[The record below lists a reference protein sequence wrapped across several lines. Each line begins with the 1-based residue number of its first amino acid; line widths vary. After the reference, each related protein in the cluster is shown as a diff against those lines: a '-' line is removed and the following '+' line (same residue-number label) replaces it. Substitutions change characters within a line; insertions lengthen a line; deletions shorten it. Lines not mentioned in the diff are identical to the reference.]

1 MGIRLYQEPHLENPI
16 LVASWPG
23 IGNIGIIAVDTLRG
37 MLEAEEFGE
46 IEPWDF
52 FYPKRAVIHKGV
64 LEYLEFPDNKFY
76 FKVIQGKELIFFVGE
91 E

>member
-1 MGIRLYQEPHLENPI
+1 
-16 LVASWPG
+16 
-23 IGNIGIIAVDTLRG
+23 

-91 E
+91 EQPTEGVGSMLRGRKSITWLRLFWM